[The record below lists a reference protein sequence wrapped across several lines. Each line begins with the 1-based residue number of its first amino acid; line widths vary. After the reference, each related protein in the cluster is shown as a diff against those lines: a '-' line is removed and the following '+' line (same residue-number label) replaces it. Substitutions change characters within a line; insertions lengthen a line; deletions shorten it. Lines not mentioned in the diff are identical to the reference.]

1 MKLIQRFI
9 RYSFNQQ
16 NTKIRKSRRQ
26 NENVNENVN
35 DKTLMSSKDE
45 NENED
50 KDDKTLMSS
59 NEDDYEIIKT
69 LMHSHEY
76 VETTNQNE
84 KNIIIKKLNDHLD
97 KIIDKSKSFEDQIK
111 SIRKVENLNEYCF
124 INDYGD
130 KELEFK
136 IFKLKLAHL
145 SNIID
150 KKLFKQIFGHTLE
163 KLANKLINTT
173 SEEENQTIAKNIDK
187 NRDRLYEEDDFR
199 DYVIQPSDRRIDLI
213 EAIKLILNFSKAFS
227 KKLGIANIGDRTQC
241 YSDKFKK
248 MRCEIQECG
257 KYQSCRMFIENT
269 LAFGSRNNN
278 ERCKNTISYF

>member
-97 KIIDKSKSFEDQIK
+97 KIISESKSFEK
-111 SIRKVENLNEYCF
+111 
-124 INDYGD
+124 
-130 KELEFK
+130 
-136 IFKLKLAHL
+136 
-145 SNIID
+145 
-150 KKLFKQIFGHTLE
+150 
-163 KLANKLINTT
+163 
-173 SEEENQTIAKNIDK
+173 
-187 NRDRLYEEDDFR
+187 
-199 DYVIQPSDRRIDLI
+199 
-213 EAIKLILNFSKAFS
+213 
-227 KKLGIANIGDRTQC
+227 
-241 YSDKFKK
+241 
-248 MRCEIQECG
+248 
-257 KYQSCRMFIENT
+257 
-269 LAFGSRNNN
+269 
-278 ERCKNTISYF
+278 